1 MARILYYIAMV
12 ANVVAVL
19 VLAFILFTQVNRGEE
34 FIVISLCAL
43 PPILSII
50 ALYSLPDFA
59 ARKLER
65 EVHKARLRKELKGLE
80 G

>member
-1 MARILYYIAMV
+1 MARVLYYMAMI
-12 ANVVAVL
+12 ANVLAVL
-19 VLAFILFTQVNRGEE
+19 VLAFILFTEVNRGEE
-34 FIVISLCAL
+34 FIILLLCAI
-43 PPILSII
+43 PPVFSII

-65 EVHKARLRKELKGLE
+65 EVHKARLRKELKDLE

>member
-1 MARILYYIAMV
+1 MARVLYFMAMI
-12 ANVVAVL
+12 ANVLAVL
-19 VLAFILFTQVNRGEE
+19 VLTFVLFTEVNRGEE
-34 FIVISLCAL
+34 IIILALCAL

-50 ALYSLPDFA
+50 ALYTLPDFA

-65 EVHKARLRKELKGLE
+65 EVHKARLRKELKDLE